1 MGDAAELKAVKAVFG
16 QNKKLR
22 ISSTKAITGHGLSLA
37 GVMEAAFCALALKRG
52 FTPGSAHIENLD
64 EAAEG
69 LNIPRK
75 TEFDSPKIALSLSSG
90 FGGAN
95 TAIVME
101 AAE

>member
-1 MGDAAELKAVKAVFG
+1 
-16 QNKKLR
+16 
-22 ISSTKAITGHGLSLA
+22 
-37 GVMEAAFCALALKRG
+37 MEAGFCALALKRG

-69 LNIPRK
+69 FNIPR
-75 TEFDSPKIALSLSSG
+75 TTQFDSPKVAVSLSSG

-101 AAE
+101 RVD